1 MKNFKLLSVIL
12 MVAGLV
18 GCGSPSITGREG
30 YKQYGEQI
38 EDTKIIHNIRSAFR
52 SNPIIPD
59 RLIYLAVD
67 RGIVQLSGF
76 VHNNQEADLAL
87 LTAMN
92 VQGVKDVINSLVVLS
107 SKEYANRRA
116 MAESRNT
123 KR

>member
-1 MKNFKLLSVIL
+1 MKNFKLLSIIL

-38 EDTKIIHNIRSAFR
+38 EDTKIIHNIRTAFR

-107 SKEYANRRA
+107 SNEYANRRA

>member
-38 EDTKIIHNIRSAFR
+38 EGTKIIHNIRSAFR